1 LDLDYVASPTANC
14 LLPSA
19 FRIPPSDEVRTL
31 FNQKARSW
39 QSKYGSTGKLN
50 SRVEQFAER
59 LAGQCLPPAGIL
71 DFGCGT
77 GDIAAAI
84 DGMGYQ
90 VTACDFAEEMIA
102 VARSNYSDT
111 VVKWV
116 GLEPDWRVLPFAD
129 ESFAGI
135 VASSVFEY
143 VDDVPRVAKELSRVL
158 RPEGILLL
166 TVPNPH
172 HVVRELEA
180 RVQTS
185 SLVDRLSPLLRTVQ
199 RFDSYASYL
208 RLSKNRFAAQG
219 WKSILGAAHFAPL
232 DESEFSDEAWQ
243 QQIRAPLILLAV
255 KRMAIVESGQL
266 VAEPALC
273 RVVER

>member
-1 LDLDYVASPTANC
+1 MQVLVA
-14 LLPSA
+14 
-19 FRIPPSDEVRTL
+19 DDVRTL
-31 FNQKARSW
+31 FNHKARSW
-39 QSKYGSTGKLN
+39 RSKYGSRGALN
-50 SRVEQFAER
+50 SRVEQFTER

-77 GDIAAAI
+77 GEIAAAI

-111 VVKWV
+111 AVKWV
-116 GLEPDWRVLPFAD
+116 RLEPDWRMLPFAD

-158 RPEGILLL
+158 RPDGILLL

-172 HVVRELEA
+172 HVVRKLEA
-180 RVQTS
+180 RVQS
-185 SLVDRLSPLLRTVQ
+185 ALVDRLSPLLRTVQ

-243 QQIRAPLILLAV
+243 GQLHAPLILLAV
-255 KRMAIVESGQL
+255 KRTAIVESGQL
-266 VAEPALC
+266 VAETALC
-273 RVVER
+273 RSVER